1 MFNIQKIEQVVTD
14 ETDGSTKALISYIY
28 RERDNFAEKYLVDD
42 FFEHIYQQNSVNS
55 QQIIPHT
62 LFTVQQE

>member
-42 FFEHIYQQNSVNS
+42 FF
-55 QQIIPHT
+55 
-62 LFTVQQE
+62 